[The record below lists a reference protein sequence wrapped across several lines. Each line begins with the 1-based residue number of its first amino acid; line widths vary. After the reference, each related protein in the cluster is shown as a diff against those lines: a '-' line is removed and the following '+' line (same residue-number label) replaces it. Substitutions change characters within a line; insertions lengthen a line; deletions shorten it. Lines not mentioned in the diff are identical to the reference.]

1 MKYIS
6 FNMIRRK
13 RTWCYLLVVLYPF
26 ICFYLWSSDKKAI
39 RTIHEKQIISVKSF
53 TTIPT
58 QALRKKA
65 YFHVNNDI
73 EGPGKSSLFF
83 YTIYTLF
90 WRIGGW
96 GGVAILHMHKQICFF
111 FKTTSLIHSY
121 TYELSLKSS
130 TISSIFS
137 LLQKY
142 FTSLERYEKCSM
154 KSVVLLSNFLPL

>member
-26 ICFYLWSSDKKAI
+26 VCFYLWSSDKKAI

-73 EGPGKSSLFF
+73 EGPGKSSLFLYDRHSF
-83 YTIYTLF
+83 FL
-90 WRIGGW
+90 GLE
-96 GGVAILHMHKQICFF
+96 GGVGWRSCTCISKFVF

-137 LLQKY
+137 LLQIKVFY
-142 FTSLERYEKCSM
+142 IIGE
-154 KSVVLLSNFLPL
+154 V

>member
-1 MKYIS
+1 MEYITKVAMKYIS

-53 TTIPT
+53 STIPT

-73 EGPGKSSLFF
+73 EGPGKSSLFLYDRHSF
-83 YTIYTLF
+83 LED
-90 WRIGGW
+90 WRVGW
-96 GGVAILHMHKQICFF
+96 GGDLAHA
-111 FKTTSLIHSY
+111 
-121 TYELSLKSS
+121 
-130 TISSIFS
+130 
-137 LLQKY
+137 
-142 FTSLERYEKCSM
+142 
-154 KSVVLLSNFLPL
+154 

>member
-1 MKYIS
+1 MEYITKVAMKYIS

-73 EGPGKSSLFF
+73 EGPGKSSLFLYDRHSF
-83 YTIYTLF
+83 LED
-90 WRIGGW
+90 WRVGW
-96 GGVAILHMHKQICFF
+96 CGD
-111 FKTTSLIHSY
+111 
-121 TYELSLKSS
+121 
-130 TISSIFS
+130 
-137 LLQKY
+137 
-142 FTSLERYEKCSM
+142 LEHA
-154 KSVVLLSNFLPL
+154 